1 MKGGGALAGAW
12 ALLLLVFVDVIVALP
27 SSPTATKRSDENIQF
42 GNQQNKPVSVLD
54 EDALPGAFPSSET
67 TENTEHENPTA
78 DPEGDADEAHSSVGK
93 IGSEDKSEAHDSDE
107 DTEDDH
113 RQESPP
119 PPPPPPPPRPEPT
132 THEGRH
138 LPPVTAH
145 LSHRQ
150 VPIHREEMIS
160 DLPPVALAS
169 RWRPPSEFYNPNWGM
184 PSLYGAVDDG
194 TFPARRKRRSIHHRQ
209 QKPDPR
215 KVLQVSLKA
224 LRTGHRHKRDLHDLN
239 RIRRDLRNIDLDK
252 LRREVDV
259 MELLAMLGKVP
270 KHRNPGFA
278 TVTYAPMAPAPPR
291 FAPQP
296 KLFPD
301 YDEEEEEEE
310 EDDEDEEGMG
320 YLRQNTHP
328 PLAPSRVMLPH
339 EDRIWRRSGGYGLSA
354 MPGFKRSAFRANTP
368 APPIRA
374 LNPGDVYSLAAMLGA
389 ELDPITHRLRRAAM

>member
-1 MKGGGALAGAW
+1 M
-12 ALLLLVFVDVIVALP
+12 
-27 SSPTATKRSDENIQF
+27 
-42 GNQQNKPVSVLD
+42 
-54 EDALPGAFPSSET
+54 GAFLFLNGTPQKTNGTMEVVPFRDQNSEHDT
-67 TENTEHENPTA
+67 PTV
-78 DPEGDADEAHSSVGK
+78 DPEDSQ
-93 IGSEDKSEAHDSDE
+93 IGSEDRGEAHGSEEDE
-107 DTEDDH
+107 GNH
-113 RQESPP
+113 QESPP

-132 THEGRH
+132 THEGRP

-145 LSHRQ
+145 LHRQ
-150 VPIHREEMIS
+150 IPIHREEMIS

-194 TFPARRKRRSIHHRQ
+194 TFPARRRRRSAPQGQR
-209 QKPDPR
+209 KPDPR

-259 MELLAMLGKVP
+259 VELLAMLGKVP

-301 YDEEEEEEE
+301 YEEEEE
-310 EDDEDEEGMG
+310 EDDEDEDDEEAMG
-320 YLRQNTHP
+320 YLRQNARP
-328 PLAPSRVMLPH
+328 PVPSSRVLLPS
-339 EDRIWRRSGGYGLSA
+339 EDRIWRRSGGYGLSV

-374 LNPGDVYSLAAMLGA
+374 LNPADVYSLAAMLGA